1 MFATPRVAAGT
12 AVSWLRR
19 LRLIQPEHRRHQVH
33 EQEESA
39 RATGACVGYR
49 VGSGSRGLRFRTP
62 AKGYPCV
69 HLGGLPADAHHL
81 GNVVE
86 VIGNIMTGNVFR
98 YSQAVA
104 IL

>member
-1 MFATPRVAAGT
+1 
-12 AVSWLRR
+12 
-19 LRLIQPEHRRHQVH
+19 
-33 EQEESA
+33 
-39 RATGACVGYR
+39 
-49 VGSGSRGLRFRTP
+49 LRFRTL

-69 HLGGLPADAHHL
+69 HLGGPPADAHHL